1 MSDREIMNAKRGG
14 EISTTLPTS
23 DKKVDKKVDK
33 LVNYFVKKKKTEWDY
48 NDTKF
53 NAPDPK
59 LHQTVSFIKS
69 GIRILGYACIPF
81 SLGWAT
87 VFLILSEGIG
97 IIEELV

>member
-1 MSDREIMNAKRGG
+1 MCKWVAICISINLITFAKK
-14 EISTTLPTS
+14 I
-23 DKKVDKKVDK
+23 
-33 LVNYFVKKKKTEWDY
+33 KTEWDY

-59 LHQTVSFIKS
+59 LHQQISFIKS

-81 SLGWAT
+81 SLFWTT
-87 VFLILSEGIG
+87 VFLILSEVVG